1 LELFFEES
9 LQVDPTDRRGGS
21 VEASAHLDLFAYLLH
36 QLRRNVESFR
46 LAVNQQRDLKLRVQ
60 AIAVG
65 ATTVGPAT
73 GAFALDKRSGQHFA
87 QSTEATD
94 EFAAQF
100 QVGFAG
106 AIAYDTSISVRITES
121 ETPKKTGNLENG
133 IYF

>member
-1 LELFFEES
+1 LRNRFRLTPQIVAAAAS
-9 LQVDPTDRRGGS
+9 KRRRISIFSHTFSTNCAG
-21 VEASAHLDLFAYLLH
+21 
-36 QLRRNVESFR
+36 NVESFR

-106 AIAYDTSISVRITES
+106 RSHMTLVLASDLQKVKLQKRQGISRMGFIS
-121 ETPKKTGNLENG
+121 RL
-133 IYF
+133 